1 MRRFLILGHSAP
13 IDPGFHL
20 NDLPGGAGRLDVL
33 CRAVGASLLVSHGI
47 RSDVE
52 ILLLLRNEVRIR
64 IDGARVKRLN
74 PDERSTAAL
83 IRRALAVIS
92 DANDPEASTTAD
104 SGSASS
110 GSADPA
116 DPGEGAGASG
126 GTFSDG
132 SEVSGRA
139 DPADPG
145 EGAGA
150 SGGAFSDGSAA
161 SGRADPADPGE
172 GAGASGGAFS
182 DGSAASGRADPASP
196 GEGAGASG
204 GAFSDGS
211 EVSGRA
217 AHEETQSTPGIHVSR
232 CTLEM
237 AVDDLLAIG
246 ASPVVLHE
254 TGTPADSFAFPS
266 DPAFILSDHTDYTE
280 EEERLLADLPR
291 VSLGSRPLHTSQ
303 AITIAHYLLDRRAED
318 VNEDLALA
326 HKVWG
331 EPQAQM
337 IKGLLEDFGIPANL
351 VTHATPSVYPLVLDG
366 LAEVRIM
373 VRSRD
378 LEQARQVIADY
389 FEAPCEE

>member
-13 IDPGFHL
+13 IEPDFHL

-47 RSDVE
+47 RQDVE
-52 ILLLLRNEVRIR
+52 TILLLRDTVRIR
-64 IDGARVKRLN
+64 IDGHRVKRLN

-83 IRRALAVIS
+83 IRKALSVLA
-92 DANDPEASTTAD
+92 DTAD
-104 SGSASS
+104 SAAGSAIRSS
-110 GSADPA
+110 EGSEAVPAQPGEGAIATSQTGAFGEGSEGSGVFDPA
-116 DPGEGAGASG
+116 DPAQ
-126 GTFSDG
+126 
-132 SEVSGRA
+132 
-139 DPADPG
+139 PG
-145 EGAGA
+145 EGAIA
-150 SGGAFSDGSAA
+150 DPGAFSA
-161 SGRADPADPGE
+161 
-172 GAGASGGAFS
+172 
-182 DGSAASGRADPASP
+182 
-196 GEGAGASG
+196 
-204 GAFSDGS
+204 
-211 EVSGRA
+211 VSSLPRN
-217 AHEETQSTPGIHVSR
+217 EETQSSPGIHVSR
-232 CTLEM
+232 CTLET
-237 AVDDLLAIG
+237 ALDDLLAAG
-246 ASPVVLHE
+246 ASPIVLHE
-254 TGTPADSFAFPS
+254 NGTPVDSFAFPS

-280 EEERLLADLPR
+280 EDERLLADLPR
-291 VSLGSRPLHTSQ
+291 VSFGPRPVHTSQ
-303 AITIAHYLLDRRAED
+303 AITIAHYLLDRREQD

-351 VTHATPSVYPLVLDG
+351 VTHATPSVYPMVLDG

>member
-1 MRRFLILGHSAP
+1 MRRLPFMRRFLILGHCAP
-13 IDPGFHL
+13 IEPDFHL

-47 RSDVE
+47 RTDVE
-52 ILLLLRNEVRIR
+52 TILLLRNQVRIR
-64 IDGARVKRLN
+64 IDGRHVKRLN

-83 IRRALAVIS
+83 IRKALSTV
-92 DANDPEASTTAD
+92 ANTDVASGNGVAREAPD
-104 SGSASS
+104 SGIGDSGAHEGGAA
-110 GSADPA
+110 GSAVSGPVDPA
-116 DPGEGAGASG
+116 DPREGAIS
-126 GTFSDG
+126 S
-132 SEVSGRA
+132 
-139 DPADPG
+139 P
-145 EGAGA
+145 
-150 SGGAFSDGSAA
+150 GAFSAGSAVPGPVDPAYPREGANGSPGAFSVGSAA
-161 SGRADPADPGE
+161 SGPA
-172 GAGASGGAFS
+172 
-182 DGSAASGRADPASP
+182 R
-196 GEGAGASG
+196 
-204 GAFSDGS
+204 
-211 EVSGRA
+211 
-217 AHEETQSTPGIHVSR
+217 HKETLSTPGIHVSR
-232 CTLEM
+232 CTLET
-237 AVDDLLAIG
+237 ALDDLLATG
-246 ASPVVLHE
+246 ASPIVLHE
-254 TGTPADSFAFPS
+254 NGTSADSFGSPS
-266 DPAFILSDHTDYTE
+266 DPAFILSDHSDYTE
-280 EEERLLADLPR
+280 DEQRLLADLPQI
-291 VSLGSRPLHTSQ
+291 SLGPRTLHTSQ

>member
-132 SEVSGRA
+132 SEV
-139 DPADPG
+139 
-145 EGAGA
+145 
-150 SGGAFSDGSAA
+150 

>member
-110 GSADPA
+110 GS
-116 DPGEGAGASG
+116 
-126 GTFSDG
+126 
-132 SEVSGRA
+132 
-139 DPADPG
+139 
-145 EGAGA
+145 
-150 SGGAFSDGSAA
+150 
-161 SGRADPADPGE
+161 ADPADPGE